1 MAYKVLVDD
10 NFHYQD
16 KSERYKQGEYDS
28 YETAVAACKY
38 IVDQYLAAAYK
49 EGMTPAELYNSY
61 LSFGEDPF
69 VVPEPE
75 GANFSAWSYAKK
87 RCQDFRDTKLL

>member
-1 MAYKVLVDD
+1 MAFKVYVDD

-16 KSERYKQGEYDS
+16 ESARYELDEYGS
-28 YETAVAACKY
+28 YEAAVAACKS
-38 IVDQYLAAAYK
+38 IVDRYLTAAYK
-49 EGMTPAELYNSY
+49 EGMSAAELYESY

-75 GANFSAWSYAKK
+75 NASFSSWEYAKI
-87 RCQDFRDTKLL
+87 RCSEIGGAG